1 MKKLIAFFG
10 LMISLFF
17 LNNNLLAQD
26 DDLLKLISVDKPK
39 KEIVKNA
46 FKSCRVINAHSMEFV
61 RPGTMDFR
69 ILHRFGLLNQGYKN
83 LYGLDQAT
91 MRMGFDF
98 GITKNLMFGV
108 GRSTVK
114 KEVDAFIKYAPFL
127 QATGEKSFPV
137 TFAIVSGITIDGM
150 PWADP
155 IRPNYFSSR
164 LGYYFQTIIGRKIS
178 EAFTLQVVPTLVHKN
193 LVVETNDEN
202 DIYSVGVGGRM
213 RLSKRISVNWD
224 YFYVLN
230 PLTNISF
237 QNPLSLGFDIET
249 GGHVFQLHFSNAVG
263 MNERAFITETV
274 GKWGKGEVRFGF
286 NLSRVFQIKK
296 KNLD

>member
-1 MKKLIAFFG
+1 MKKLIAFLG
-10 LMISLFF
+10 LMIGVFF
-17 LNNNLLAQD
+17 LNTNLLAQD
-26 DDLLKLISVDKPK
+26 EDLLNLISVDKPK

-98 GITKNLMFGV
+98 GVTQNLMFGV
-108 GRSTVK
+108 GRSTIK

-137 TFAIVSGITIDGM
+137 TFAIVSGMTVDGM

-155 IRPNYFSSR
+155 TRPNYFSSR

-178 EAFTLQVVPTLVHKN
+178 EELTLQVVPTLVHKN
-193 LVVETNDEN
+193 LVVATNDEN
-202 DIYSVGVGGRM
+202 DIYSVGIGGRM
-213 RLSKRISVNWD
+213 RLSKRVSVNWD

-230 PLTNISF
+230 PLTSIAF

-296 KNLD
+296 KKL